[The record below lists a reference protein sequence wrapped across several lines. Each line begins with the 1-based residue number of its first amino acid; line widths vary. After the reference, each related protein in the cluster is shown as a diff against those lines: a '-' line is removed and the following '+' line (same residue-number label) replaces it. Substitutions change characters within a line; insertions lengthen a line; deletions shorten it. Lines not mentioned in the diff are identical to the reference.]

1 MRFLHPF
8 CSPIG
13 ASRASFFGEPP
24 MSRTP
29 TASSALI
36 SPATQS
42 DWLLTYQELVA
53 LSGYR
58 LSSAQRRWLDRQGLQ
73 YLLDA
78 AGRPRVARR
87 VVDLLL
93 GVATSIDDIKP
104 KVASDR
110 YLATRP
116 NFEALLDPQRK
127 SRARNAVAFSN
138 LAKKQVGR

>member
-8 CSPIG
+8 CSLLEPP
-13 ASRASFFGEPP
+13 RTLFVGEPP

-29 TASSALI
+29 TASSPLI
-36 SPATQS
+36 SPAAQS
-42 DWLLTYQELVA
+42 DWLLTHQELAA

-58 LSSAQRRWLDRQGLQ
+58 LSSAQRRWLDRQGLR

-93 GVATSIDDIKP
+93 GVTAGSDDMKLEI
-104 KVASDR
+104 AADR
-110 YLATRP
+110 NLAKRP
-116 NFEALLDPQRK
+116 NFEALLDSQRK
-127 SRARNAVAFSN
+127 SRGAKAVAFSN
-138 LAKKQVGR
+138 PAKKLGAR